1 VLWGETARYWARWQ
15 GSSVAVRFGERDV
28 TWAELDARASSLAAA
43 LVDRGVG
50 HGDRVG
56 LLMSNRPEFLEVVVA
71 CAQLGAIVAPFNLR
85 FTPPELAYVAGD
97 ADCTVIVTDSSLRP
111 GLALVEAETPN
122 VAILDAD
129 DDDGPLA
136 RAGTDVGATARAG
149 SASAD
154 PPSTRVAPGDPLFI
168 CYTSGTTGHP
178 KGAVLTHES
187 WFYASMVRALQGGIN
202 KDDRI
207 LLPFP
212 LAFTGGL
219 ALAMV
224 GLWTG
229 ATLVLEPGFEPG
241 RALQLIES
249 QRISVFMAVPTLFQL
264 MALHPD
270 FAGTDLS
277 SIRCASSGGATVPV
291 PLLRTYLDR
300 GITMT
305 QTYSLTEVSA
315 SGITLPYD
323 QSLER
328 VGSCGVPAMHS
339 QARIVDPDG
348 VEVPPGTVGE
358 IAIKGPE
365 VMLGYWRAPEATAAT
380 LRDGWCHTGDLG
392 MMDADG
398 YFYVVDRAKDMLIS
412 GGLNVYPAEIE
423 RHLAGLPG
431 VVELAVIG
439 VPDERWGET
448 PAVIA
453 VTDGTGVEAAAV
465 IERCTGEL
473 ADYKLPR
480 YLVVRDEPLPRNMSG
495 KVLKAVLR
503 SEYADLPSR
512 AQPIR

>member
-1 VLWGETARYWARWQ
+1 MIWGDTVSYWGRWQ
-15 GSSVAVRFGERDV
+15 GAKVAVRFGDREV
-28 TWAELDARASSLAAA
+28 TWAELDRRATALATGLAGK
-43 LVDRGVG
+43 GVG

-71 CAQLGAIVAPFNLR
+71 CARLGAIVAPFNLR
-85 FTPPELAYVAGD
+85 FTAPELAFVVGN
-97 ADCTVIVTDSSLRP
+97 ADCRVVVTEAALRP
-111 GLALVEAETPN
+111 GLSIAQADAPGLTV
-122 VAILDAD
+122 VDAD
-129 DDDGPLA
+129 DGSLA
-136 RAGTDVGATARAG
+136 ALLGATG
-149 SASAD
+149 ELPQVD
-154 PPSTRVAPGDPLFI
+154 IHPDDPLFI
-168 CYTSGTTGHP
+168 CFTSGTTGDP
-178 KGAVLTHES
+178 KGAVLTHRS

-202 KDDRI
+202 VNDRI

-219 ALAMV
+219 ALGMV
-224 GLWTG
+224 ALWSG
-229 ATLVLEPGFEPG
+229 ATLVLEPAFEPG
-241 RALQLIES
+241 RALELIES
-249 QRISVFMAVPTLFQL
+249 RRITVFMAVPTLFQQ
-264 MALHPD
+264 MAMHAD
-270 FAGTDLS
+270 FAATDIS

-291 PLLRTYLDR
+291 PLMRIYLDR

-323 QSLER
+323 QALSR

-348 VEVPPGTVGE
+348 VEAPPGTVGE

-365 VMLGYWRAPEATAAT
+365 VMLGYWRNPEATAAT

-423 RHLAGLPG
+423 RQLAGLDG

-453 VTDGTGVEAAAV
+453 FTNGAPLDGAAV
-465 IERCTGEL
+465 LDKCIGVL
-473 ADYKLPR
+473 ADFKLPR

-495 KVLKAVLR
+495 KVLKAELR
-503 SEYADLPSR
+503 TQYADLPARSR
-512 AQPIR
+512 PIR